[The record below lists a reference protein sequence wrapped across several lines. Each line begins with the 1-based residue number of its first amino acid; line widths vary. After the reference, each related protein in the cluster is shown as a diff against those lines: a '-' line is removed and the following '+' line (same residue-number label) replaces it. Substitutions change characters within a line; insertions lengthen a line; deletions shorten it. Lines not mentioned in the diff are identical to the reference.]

1 VGCRAEPYHGG
12 FDKVN
17 VMFSGLT
24 IVGSPL
30 VASVHMKWL
39 ALVTCLSGQQIGRLR
54 VSQIFFDGGTRRVH
68 AHFVKENHGARGPK
82 VDKIDIGI
90 GVGDLES
97 GLNDT

>member
-1 VGCRAEPYHGG
+1 
-12 FDKVN
+12 
-17 VMFSGLT
+17 
-24 IVGSPL
+24 
-30 VASVHMKWL
+30 MKRF
-39 ALVTCLSGQQIGRLR
+39 ALVTCLGGQQIGRLR

-97 GLNDT
+97 GLNDTQLDIGKGTGSSRLQGNGEGSSGTPTGGGVG